1 MKNLNEPHKQDQN
14 VIAFE
19 HRSAVPKETNQ
30 PLLPTRQIEDLRN
43 QWTAV
48 QWSFVDEPRK
58 AVEEADQLVGSA
70 IKQIEE
76 VFAAERA
83 NLEKQW
89 SRGEE
94 VSTEDLRVCL
104 QRYRE
109 FFDRLVSHL

>member
-1 MKNLNEPHKQDQN
+1 
-14 VIAFE
+14 
-19 HRSAVPKETNQ
+19 
-30 PLLPTRQIEDLRN
+30 
-43 QWTAV
+43 
-48 QWSFVDEPRK
+48 
-58 AVEEADQLVGSA
+58 
-70 IKQIEE
+70 